1 MKKNYQT
8 TTRRAGTSGRT
19 TPKKA
24 TADPHRT
31 KYETAVTLPEAV
43 TVAVGELVS
52 ELEEGLLAF
61 AVGAGLKVLDVI
73 LEEEA
78 IQLAGPRGIHDPD
91 RAAVR
96 HGAEDGLVAL
106 GGRQVSIRRPRLRTA
121 DRAAEVALPTYA
133 ACVST
138 EVLGR
143 ETLTR
148 MMAKLSTRRYGA
160 GLEPVGRTVEA
171 KSRSTSKSAVS
182 RRFVAATETALA
194 ELMAAD
200 LSSLDLVA
208 FMVDGSISQVTAAW
222 WPSASTSRGT
232 SIPWRLKREIP
243 KTPRWSRT

>member
-43 TVAVGELVS
+43 TVAVGELAS
-52 ELEEGLLAF
+52 ELEEGLL
-61 AVGAGLKVLDVI
+61 
-73 LEEEA
+73 
-78 IQLAGPRGIHDPD
+78 
-91 RAAVR
+91 
-96 HGAEDGLVAL
+96 AL

-133 ACVST
+133 ACTST
-138 EVLGR
+138 ELLGR

-160 GLEPVGRTVEA
+160 GLEPVGRTVAA

-200 LSSLDLVA
+200 LSNLDLVA
-208 FMVDGSISQVTAAW
+208 FMVDGVHFAGHCCVVALGIDIEGNKHPLALEEGDTENATLVNDLIVGLRERGLDVTRPILAVLDG
-222 WPSASTSRGT
+222 STARRRS
-232 SIPWRLKREIP
+232 
-243 KTPRWSRT
+243 

>member
-43 TVAVGELVS
+43 TVAVGELAS

-78 IQLAGPRGIHDPD
+78 IQMAGPRGIHDPD
-91 RAAVR
+91 REAVR
-96 HGAEDGLVAL
+96 HGTEDGLVAL

-121 DRAAEVALPTYA
+121 DRGRRGGTPDLCGLHLDRVAGPRDAHPHDGQALHPPLRCRPRA
-133 ACVST
+133 GGQDRGGEEPLHLQVGGVPAVRGGHRDRP
-138 EVLGR
+138 GR
-143 ETLTR
+143 ADGGRSEQPRPGRLHG
-148 MMAKLSTRRYGA
+148 RRS
-160 GLEPVGRTVEA
+160 PFR
-171 KSRSTSKSAVS
+171 RS
-182 RRFVAATETALA
+182 L
-194 ELMAAD
+194 LW
-200 LSSLDLVA
+200 
-208 FMVDGSISQVTAAW
+208 G
-222 WPSASTSRGT
+222 G
-232 SIPWRLKREIP
+232 
-243 KTPRWSRT
+243 PRHRH